1 MKFFSI
7 SSSLSKNY
15 PNFSYPKLIL
25 NNLSHDILHLASLS
39 KRLQW
44 YEEEEKRTT
53 YIFYAWMSAT
63 TLLFLSLVLWRICL
77 SNMRKQTNK
86 QKLFVKC
93 LWMNWLIATNIY
105 NVNKN
110 AWGNI
115 YIAEKNIKAR
125 TIWPNFKSL
134 LLEKNQH
141 VPIICT
147 LNFRSRNHLLLFS
160 LITVHLKC

>member
-1 MKFFSI
+1 MNCNFKRYLMYTQGSIKRKMKIYFS
-7 SSSLSKNY
+7 
-15 PNFSYPKLIL
+15 PTTP
-25 NNLSHDILHLASLS
+25 LHLASLS

-115 YIAEKNIKAR
+115 YIAEKTIKAR
-125 TIWPNFKSL
+125 AIWPNFKSL
-134 LLEKNQH
+134 IVAKISASQ
-141 VPIICT
+141 
-147 LNFRSRNHLLLFS
+147 FQQ
-160 LITVHLKC
+160 

>member
-1 MKFFSI
+1 MLLIETCFYSRLYGKWPDLFILFIYFDLVYISKPTSLSFLHFEKCIKFLST
-7 SSSLSKNY
+7 SSSLGKNY
-15 PNFSYPKLIL
+15 PNFFIPKLIL
-25 NNLSHDILHLASLS
+25 HNISHDILHLASLS

-115 YIAEKNIKAR
+115 YIAEKN
-125 TIWPNFKSL
+125 
-134 LLEKNQH
+134 H
-141 VPIICT
+141 
-147 LNFRSRNHLLLFS
+147 
-160 LITVHLKC
+160 

>member
-1 MKFFSI
+1 MTRLKFNFCILTWYIKKIHQFQKNALNSFSV
-7 SSSLSKNY
+7 SSSLGKNY
-15 PNFSYPKLIL
+15 PQFLYPKLIPH
-25 NNLSHDILHLASLS
+25 NLSYDILHPASLS

-115 YIAEKNIKAR
+115 YIAEKN
-125 TIWPNFKSL
+125 
-134 LLEKNQH
+134 H
-141 VPIICT
+141 
-147 LNFRSRNHLLLFS
+147 
-160 LITVHLKC
+160 